1 MKEGGLLGSE
11 EEREPGHA
19 QEEKCPEERGGQGTG
34 KLPPEDVEEGCGVE
48 TVARFQGLQRGR
60 A

>member
-1 MKEGGLLGSE
+1 MGSE

-19 QEEKCPEERGGQGTG
+19 QEEKGPEERGGQGTG